1 MIFSRYI
8 AVLFLLVIVTGCSSD
23 AVQTKPAQLVN
34 IKSTAKFEVRW
45 RHIVNVADLTCLQ
58 RDRSYCWKE
67 SKGNLGV
74 DVLHPAVTA
83 ESVIAANEKNEIQ
96 CFDVRTGKLRW
107 KIVNAFAISGGVGSG
122 SGAVLVAGDKG
133 DVALYE
139 ESTGKLRWI
148 SKVSSE
154 VLSVPKLADG
164 VVVVRSE
171 DGRIAGLDAKDGK
184 RLWLYERS
192 TPALV
197 ARGNAGLTIRNNIV
211 YAGFAAGKLSAI
223 GLHNGVIIWESSVSQ
238 PHGSTEL
245 ERISDIISIP
255 ILDDSQVC
263 AVAFQGHL
271 ACFDADQGAA
281 LWNRDVSS
289 DKGLTMSR
297 KYLFLSDAGDNV
309 LGLDKLSGSSYWK
322 NDQLLNRR
330 VTAPLALDNY
340 LIVGD
345 LEGYLHAM
353 NRDDGSFVARMSTDG
368 SAIRSTPVA
377 ASDGFVVQTKNG
389 SLYFVSL
396 H

>member
-1 MIFSRYI
+1 MILGRYI
-8 AVLFLLVIVTGCSSD
+8 AVLYLLVIVTGCSSD
-23 AVQTKPAQLVN
+23 AIQIKPAQLVN
-34 IKSTAKFEVRW
+34 FKSTAKFEVRW
-45 RHIVNVADLTCLQ
+45 QHAVSTVGLACLQ

-67 SKGNLGV
+67 SLGNSGI
-74 DVLHPAVTA
+74 DVLHPAITA
-83 ESVIAANEKNEIQ
+83 NSVIAANQKNEIQ
-96 CFDVRTGKLRW
+96 CFDLLTGNLRW
-107 KIVNAFAISGGVGSG
+107 KIVNAFSISGGVGSG
-122 SGAVLVAGDKG
+122 NGAVLVGGDKG

-139 ESTGKLRWI
+139 ESTGKLRWT

-171 DGRIAGLDAKDGK
+171 DGRIAGLDANSGK

-197 ARGNAGLTIRNNIV
+197 ARGNAGLMIRNNIV

-255 ILDDSQVC
+255 MLDDSQVC

-271 ACFDADQGAA
+271 ACFDADQGAS
-281 LWNRDVSS
+281 LWNRDISS

-297 KYLFLSDAGDNV
+297 KYLYLSDVGDNV

-322 NDQLLNRR
+322 NDQLTNRR
-330 VTAPLALDNY
+330 ITAPLALDNY
-340 LIVGD
+340 LIVAD
-345 LEGYLHAM
+345 FEGYLHAM

-368 SAIRSTPVA
+368 SAVRSNPVQA
-377 ASDGFVVQTKNG
+377 DNGFVVQTRNG
-389 SLYFVSL
+389 SLYFITV